1 MKKALSI
8 IAAII
13 LSIIILAIALVFQVI
28 NLFIPAMGTYEPTN
42 PAIITAV
49 LDPVTK

>member
-13 LSIIILAIALVFQVI
+13 LSIVILTIALVFQVI
-28 NLFIPAMGTYEPTN
+28 NIFIPASASYEATDQ
-42 PAIITAV
+42 AIITAV
-49 LDPVTK
+49 LDPATK